1 VRSKNKLYICP
12 EFQVNIYKLKRS
24 QILIFM
30 FFLLS
35 TLAIG
40 QIRPDHKIIS
50 YTCYDRSLIQVLKD
64 LNAVSGINIIYSE
77 SRLPKNQKKIT
88 VNANKEKLGDVLNVA
103 LKEHQ
108 LTFQIVGNQLVI
120 VKMKEGLENAE
131 FIIYGH
137 VRDKTSG
144 EYLAGANVFLHD
156 HSRGTFTNDKGF
168 FSLKVRREP
177 IRLHV
182 TYLGYKPES
191 KDIEMTRDS
200 TININL
206 MPDGLLNEIVILDN
220 LLDEEKEN
228 ASSAQFL
235 HIDKIRSSNHL
246 GGEPDLF
253 RYLGMQAGV
262 SGAADGIGGIN
273 VRGGSAD
280 QNLVLLDGIPIYN
293 TGHAL
298 GLFSVLDANAIK
310 NVSFYKGGI
319 PARFGGRLSSVI
331 DVQTKDGN
339 YNKIT
344 GEATVST
351 IAAKASIEGPIVR
364 DKGSFIVSFRRTFMD
379 LWLKEITKSQYNARD
394 LDGATLYA
402 FHDLSSKINYKI
414 GKNTRIHFNFLQSG
428 DQFDQ
433 YSRQKDD
440 QPRDEKVRDISWK
453 NRLMAFK
460 LNQVLSKNMYL
471 NTTLYQTQYQ
481 FVNYTSNLNFD
492 KKLFFDASLQ
502 DSGIREN
509 GIKTA
514 WDWLPSPSHSV
525 KAGVGFF
532 DRKYAP
538 LALQANEGTFKDSL
552 ENISE
557 SIVRSLHNTDNLK
570 NQEIQVFVE
579 DNMNLS
585 QDIQLNLGLNYT
597 AITNTDGKN
606 NQMLQPR
613 IALLASGE
621 SLYFKAGAS
630 RMMQPMHVLNSNS
643 TGFFS
648 EMWLPITA
656 QLEPQKSWL
665 FHSSI
670 GYKNNSGYKSGM
682 EVYYKTFDGLSLL
695 KEGSVFEVTSDQKW
709 ENLLPIGTG
718 YAYGLEIY
726 FEKVTGKTLFNLN
739 YSYSISDRV
748 FDDINVGRRFSFD
761 FNRVHNFKAA
771 FTYRIS
777 EFSEFLLNWS
787 YLSGNPY
794 SSPLSVTFSAN
805 GRPAIIYPEKNN
817 SSFPV
822 YHRLDVGFTFYNNFK
837 WCRAK
842 FFVGVYN
849 AYGRK
854 NPFYTEIVK
863 SESNDNRFEF
873 QQLTLIPI
881 FPSLSYSIAF

>member
-1 VRSKNKLYICP
+1 MSRN
-12 EFQVNIYKLKRS
+12 QV
-24 QILIFM
+24 LIAL
-30 FFLLS
+30 FFLFSLRVF
-35 TLAIG
+35 G
-40 QIRPDHKIIS
+40 QVRPDHKIIS
-50 YTCYDRSLIQVLKD
+50 YACYDRNLVQVLKD

-77 SRLPKNQKKIT
+77 SRLPKIQKKIT
-88 VNANKEKLGDVLNVA
+88 INATKEKLGDVLTVA
-103 LKEHQ
+103 LKENQ

-120 VKMKEGLENAE
+120 VKLKDAIENAE

-137 VRDKTSG
+137 VRDKSSG

-168 FSLKVRREP
+168 YSLKIKREP
-177 IRLHV
+177 SRLHI
-182 TYLGYKPES
+182 TYLGFKSEI
-191 KDIEMTRDS
+191 KDIELTRDS
-200 TININL
+200 AINVNL

-220 LLDEEKEN
+220 LLEEEQEN

-235 HIDKIRSSNHL
+235 HIDKIRNSNHL

-253 RYLGMQAGV
+253 RYLGTQPGV
-262 SGAADGIGGIN
+262 SGAADGVGGIN

-310 NVSFYKGGI
+310 NVSFYKGSI

-339 YNKIT
+339 YNKLT
-344 GEATVST
+344 GEATLST
-351 IAAKASIEGPIVR
+351 IAAKASLEGPIIR
-364 DKGSFIVSFRRTFMD
+364 DKGSFIISFRRTFMD
-379 LWLKEITKSQYNARD
+379 LWLKEITKSQYSARG
-394 LDGATLYA
+394 LDGATFYA
-402 FHDLSSKINYKI
+402 FNDLSSKLNFKL

-433 YSRQKDD
+433 YSMQKSGR
-440 QPRDEKVRDISWK
+440 PRDEQLRDISWK
-453 NRLMAFK
+453 NRLLAFK

-471 NTTLYQTQYQ
+471 NTTLYQTQYR
-481 FVNYTSNLNFD
+481 FKNYSSRLNFD
-492 KKLFFDASLQ
+492 KKVFFDASLQ
-502 DSGIREN
+502 DSGITEH
-509 GIKTA
+509 GLKTA
-514 WDWLPSPSHSV
+514 WDWLASPNHIV
-525 KAGVGFF
+525 KAGLGFF
-532 DRKYAP
+532 DRKFTP
-538 LALQANEGTFKDSL
+538 LALQVNETTFKDSL

-557 SIVRSLHNTDNLK
+557 SVVRSLQQEGKLT
-570 NQEIQVFVE
+570 NQELQFFVE
-579 DNMNLS
+579 DNMILGS
-585 QDIQLNLGLNYT
+585 DVELNLGLNYT
-597 AITNTDGKN
+597 TVSSSSGRNFP
-606 NQMLQPR
+606 MMQPR
-613 IALLASGE
+613 IALLASGQ
-621 SLYFKAGAS
+621 SIYFKAGAS
-630 RMMQPMHVLNSNS
+630 RMMQSMHVLNSNS

-648 EMWLPITA
+648 EMWLPVTN
-656 QLEPQKSWL
+656 QLAPQKSWL

-670 GYKNNSGYKSGM
+670 GYKDNNGYKSGM
-682 EVYYKTFDGLSLL
+682 EVYYKVFDGLSLL
-695 KEGSVFEVTSDQKW
+695 KEGAVFEVAQDEKW
-709 ENLLPIGTG
+709 ENLLPIGEG
-718 YAYGLEIY
+718 YAYGLELY

-761 FNRVHNFKAA
+761 FNRVHSFKAA

-794 SSPLSVTFSAN
+794 SSPLNVTFNVN

-817 SSFPV
+817 ATFPA
-822 YHRLDVGFTFYNNFK
+822 YHRMDVGFTFYNHFK

-842 FFVGVYN
+842 FFIGVYN

-854 NPFYTEIVK
+854 NPFYTEVVK
-863 SESNDNRFEF
+863 SNNNENRFEF
-873 QQLTLIPI
+873 QQLTLIPF

>member
-1 VRSKNKLYICP
+1 MKNNYFLIILL
-12 EFQVNIYKLKRS
+12 FLISTSIY
-24 QILIFM
+24 
-30 FFLLS
+30 
-35 TLAIG
+35 G
-40 QIRPDHKIIS
+40 QIRPDHKVIS
-50 YTCYDRSLIQVLKD
+50 YVCYERNLVQVLKD
-64 LNAVSGINIIYSE
+64 LNAISGINIIYSE
-77 SRLPKNQKKIT
+77 SRLPKNQKNIT
-88 VNANKEKLGDVLNVA
+88 INANKEKLGDVLQVA
-103 LKEHQ
+103 LKENK
-108 LTFQIVGNQLVI
+108 LSFQIVGNQLVI
-120 VKMKEGLENAE
+120 IKLKEGVESDE
-131 FIIYGH
+131 YIIYGH
-137 VRDKTSG
+137 VRDKKSG
-144 EYLAGANVFLHD
+144 EYLAGANVFIHD
-156 HSRGTFTNDKGF
+156 QSRGTFANEKGF
-168 FSLKVRREP
+168 YSLRIKREP

-182 TYLGYKPES
+182 TYLGYKPEFR
-191 KDIEMTRDS
+191 DIEITRDS
-200 TININL
+200 VININL
-206 MPDGLLNEIVILDN
+206 LPDGLLNEIVILDN

-253 RYLGMQAGV
+253 RYLGMQPGV

-339 YNKIT
+339 YNKLT
-344 GEATVST
+344 GEVTVSA
-351 IAAKASIEGPIVR
+351 IAAKASIEGPIIR

-379 LWLKEITKSQYNARD
+379 VWLKEITKSQYNSRD
-394 LDGATLYA
+394 LEGATLYA
-402 FHDLSSKINYKI
+402 FNDLSSKVNFKL
-414 GKNTRIHFNFLQSG
+414 GKNTSLHLNFLQSG

-433 YSRQKDD
+433 YSNEKEG

-460 LNQVLSKNMYL
+460 VNQVLSKNMYL
-471 NTTLYQTQYQ
+471 NTTFYQTKYQ
-481 FVNYTSNLNFD
+481 FKNFTSSLNFD

-502 DSGIREN
+502 DSGITEN
-509 GIKTA
+509 GIKTSL
-514 WDWLPSPSHSV
+514 DWLPSPNHTV
-525 KAGVGFF
+525 KAGAGLFARAF
-532 DRKYAP
+532 SP
-538 LALQANEGTFKDSL
+538 LALQANELTFMDSL

-557 SIVRSLHNTDNLK
+557 SEVRSLHKSDNLK
-570 NQEIQVFVE
+570 NQELQFFVE

-585 QDIQLNLGLNYT
+585 QDVQLNLGLNYT
-597 AITNTDGKN
+597 SITNTVGGI
-606 NQMLQPR
+606 NQMFQPR
-613 IALLASGE
+613 VALLASGE

-630 RMMQPMHVLNSNS
+630 RMMQSMHVLNANS

-648 EMWLPITA
+648 EMWLPVTD
-656 QLEPQKSWL
+656 QLLPQKSWL
-665 FHSSI
+665 FNSSI
-670 GYKNNSGYKSGM
+670 SYKDNNGFKSGL
-682 EVYYKTFDGLSLL
+682 EVYYKIFDKLSQLQ
-695 KEGSVFEVTSDQKW
+695 EGKIFEVTADEKW
-709 ENLLPIGTG
+709 ENLLPIGEG
-718 YAYGLEIY
+718 YAYGLEMY

-739 YSYSISDRV
+739 YSYSISDRL
-748 FDDINVGRRFSFD
+748 FDDINVGKRFSFD
-761 FNRVHNFKAA
+761 YNRVHNFKAA
-771 FTYRIS
+771 FIYRIS

-794 SSPLSVTFSAN
+794 SSPLNVTINVN
-805 GRPAIIYPEKNN
+805 GRPSIIYPEKNN
-817 SSFPV
+817 ANFPV

-849 AYGRK
+849 VYGRK
-854 NPFYTEIVK
+854 NPFYTEVVK
-863 SESNDNRFEF
+863 SSNNDNRFEF

-881 FPSLSYSIAF
+881 LPSLSYSIAF